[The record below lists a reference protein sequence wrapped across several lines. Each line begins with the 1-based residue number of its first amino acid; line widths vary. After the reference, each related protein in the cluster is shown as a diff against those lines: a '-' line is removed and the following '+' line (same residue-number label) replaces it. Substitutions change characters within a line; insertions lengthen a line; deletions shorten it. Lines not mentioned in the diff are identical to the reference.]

1 MNNNGYNKE
10 GSIFIS
16 RIRRIYLFLF
26 TFIVLLF
33 FGFYI
38 FGSIIGIT
46 LIILSLYILKLSY
59 FQYILSIIFLITLI
73 YIN

>member
-1 MNNNGYNKE
+1 MNNSGYNKE
-10 GSIFIS
+10 EAIFIS
-16 RIRRIYLFLF
+16 RLRLIYLSLF
-26 TFIVLLF
+26 TFIVVIFL
-33 FGFYI
+33 GFYI